1 MKKLISTLIAA
12 LVTLYCYTQETQG
25 KYSIGLNLPP
35 LIGKTIDLRFENNLN
50 PHWTLQLSAGAM
62 IDNHIKGSV
71 YKVYDGLAYFNN
83 SGFFGSAGIRYYY
96 HKEVKKSALFGGV
109 KIINGYFDQSGRYE
123 EGHNQV
129 SESGYFIA
137 TGIEAGVSWRLSDK
151 FKLDTGL
158 QYSPVIY
165 ADRQVSRFFSV
176 LPGIGAIADLQGI
189 LAFKYFINR
198 SKTD

>member
-1 MKKLISTLIAA
+1 MKKLILTLVAI
-12 LVTLYCYTQETQG
+12 LITLHSYTQETQG

-50 PHWTLQLSAGAM
+50 PHWALQLSAGVM
-62 IDNHIKGSV
+62 IDNHMKGSV
-71 YKVYDGLAYFNN
+71 YKVYDGLSDFNN
-83 SGFFGSAGIRYYY
+83 SGFFASAGIRYYH
-96 HKEVKKSALFGGV
+96 HKEVKKSALFAGV
-109 KIINGYFDQSGRYE
+109 RIISGYFDQSGRYE

-137 TGIEAGVSWRLSDK
+137 TGIEAGVTWRLSDK

-189 LAFKYFINR
+189 LAIKYCL
-198 SKTD
+198 